1 MNWRMG
7 TEPLRMEVVSP
18 RAPEQG
24 EVSPLLPSVRRVWT
38 QTEVVFGDSSQ
49 WMTIL
54 TVSRQRTLLRGQHTV
69 VVPGSISGAAVD
81 SQRYPNEKTEI
92 RPDGLCLASV
102 AVRRFGDADGC

>member
-1 MNWRMG
+1 MG
-7 TEPLRMEVVSP
+7 TEPRKMEVVSP
-18 RAPEQG
+18 RALEQG

-54 TVSRQRTLLRGQHTV
+54 TVSRQRTLLQGQHTV

-81 SQRYPNEKTEI
+81 SQRCPNEKTEI